1 MVFDTN
7 EKATQFFV
15 NHSSKVEPTK
25 PLSLIVENKK
35 NQTENTEVLDQ
46 VLQRCCNCGEFA
58 AETKTQIAK
67 TEVLEVLL

>member
-35 NQTENTEVLDQ
+35 NQTENTEILDQ
-46 VLQRCCNCGEFA
+46 LQRSRNCGEFA

-67 TEVLEVLL
+67 IEVLEVLL

>member
-35 NQTENTEVLDQ
+35 NQTENTEILDQ
-46 VLQRCCNCGEFA
+46 LQRCCNCGEFA

-67 TEVLEVLL
+67 IEVLEVLL